1 MLLGKA
7 ILARNNRM
15 TIPRPHKKMKHVLHG
30 LLIFYGYQNH
40 CSDVHFGGSRSQL
53 SFYQQKLANGAIHAS
68 FSPVL
73 LQLFCGFDGVKTALN
88 TGSDFL

>member
-1 MLLGKA
+1 MLPGKA
-7 ILARNNRM
+7 ILARNNRV

-53 SFYQQKLANGAIHAS
+53 SSTNKNKQTVQYMPRFLTCLFLKSWAQQGTRQESK
-68 FSPVL
+68 
-73 LQLFCGFDGVKTALN
+73 KTN
-88 TGSDFL
+88 C